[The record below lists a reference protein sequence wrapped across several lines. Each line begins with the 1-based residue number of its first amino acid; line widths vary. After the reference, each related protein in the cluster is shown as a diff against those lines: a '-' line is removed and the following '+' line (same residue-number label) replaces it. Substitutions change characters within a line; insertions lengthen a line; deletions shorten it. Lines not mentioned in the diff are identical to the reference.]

1 MLENIDNFDIENL
14 TPARAYELSKELLI
28 FWSMI
33 NAASNTSIRF
43 NTVSP
48 SSVETRL
55 TPSFKEAFKERRVN
69 NNNLRTR
76 ATTPNEIAKAIWF
89 LADPSNVSING
100 VDLRVDQGITAKRQ
114 IEEINKTKQGT

>member
-1 MLENIDNFDIENL
+1 VANTFDIENL

-33 NAASNTSIRF
+33 NAASHASIRF

-100 VDLRVDQGITAKRQ
+100 VDLKVDQGITAKRQ